1 VVEQKEIFQN
11 YTNTQKKEKLSIKQ
25 AKSLD
30 AIDMASK

>member
-1 VVEQKEIFQN
+1 MVEQKRFSRI
-11 YTNTQKKEKLSIKQ
+11 YTNTPKKEKLSIKQ